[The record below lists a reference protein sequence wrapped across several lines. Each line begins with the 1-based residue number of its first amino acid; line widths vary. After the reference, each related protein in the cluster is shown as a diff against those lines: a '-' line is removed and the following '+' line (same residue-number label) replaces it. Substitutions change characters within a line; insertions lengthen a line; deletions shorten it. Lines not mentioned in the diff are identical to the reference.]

1 VPRFS
6 ATLLEHARHPR
17 NAGDMPSPDA
27 VGSSDPDSRAPK
39 VWLYLRIEAQR
50 VLEARF
56 QSSGCGCTIAC
67 CSVLTELLT
76 GRTLNECGCITAQSI
91 ADALGGIP
99 ADKGFS
105 ADLAIRAMEH
115 ALDAWEDVLK

>member
-1 VPRFS
+1 MPRFS

-39 VWLYLRIEAQR
+39 VWLFLRIEGGR
-50 VLEARF
+50 VIDAKF

-67 CSVLTELLT
+67 CSVLTELLKD
-76 GRTLNECGCITAQSI
+76 RTLDECDRITAKSI

-99 ADKGFS
+99 LDKYSS

-115 ALDAWEDVLK
+115 ALDAWGGCLE